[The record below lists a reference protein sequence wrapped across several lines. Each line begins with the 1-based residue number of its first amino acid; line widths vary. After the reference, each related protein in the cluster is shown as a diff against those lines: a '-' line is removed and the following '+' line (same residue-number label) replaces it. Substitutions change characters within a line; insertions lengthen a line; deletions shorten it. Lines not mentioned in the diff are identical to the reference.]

1 MRIVETKEEILSE
14 VKDKT
19 MTMLYFGSDTCGVCV
34 DLKPKVIA
42 LLKDKYPNIEPMYV
56 DVQKSLKISAE
67 YDVFTIPV
75 IIVFADGKEV
85 IREARHIS
93 VMELDEKINRYYNM
107 LF

>member
-1 MRIVETKEEILSE
+1 MRIVNNKEEILKE
-14 VKDKT
+14 IQEKT
-19 MTMLYFGSDTCGVCV
+19 MTMLYFGSDTCGVCT
-34 DLKPKVIA
+34 DLKPKVID
-42 LLKDKYPNIEPMYV
+42 LLKEKYPNIDPMYV
-56 DVQKSLKISAE
+56 DIQTSLKISAE